1 MPATF
6 SINDTQNMALAL
18 KLASQGKYGVKSN
31 PMVGCVIVKHE
42 KIIAKGYHQTF
53 GKAHGEINALQQI
66 NHQAQGATFYVTLE
80 PCSLQGKTP
89 SCVQAIIDSGAKTVI
104 ITMLDPNPLVNGK
117 GIAMLENA
125 GIEVKIGLLEND
137 ALALNQGF
145 IKRMKINQPFV
156 RCKIAMSL
164 DGKTSMN
171 SGESKWI
178 TSETARLDVQKLR
191 ANHQAIMTG
200 SGTIIND
207 NPLMTLRLDNIN
219 STPLRV
225 VIDGKN
231 QITDTSLNIFNT
243 DAPTLILNPANTKTL
258 ASGKLDLGDV
268 LTQLGNQG
276 INNVLLEAGP
286 KLIGA
291 MIKSN
296 LIDEFIIYMAP
307 ILMGS
312 DANSMLNLVIKNMA
326 DKIKLNIVDV
336 RMLGDD
342 IKITA
347 TLK

>member
-1 MPATF
+1 MSATF
-6 SINDTQNMALAL
+6 SKNDTQNMVIAL

-31 PMVGCVIVKHE
+31 PMVGCVIVKHT

-80 PCSLQGKTP
+80 PCSHQGKTP
-89 SCVQAIIDSGAKTVI
+89 SCAQAIIHSGVKKVI
-104 ITMLDPNPLVNGK
+104 IAMLDPNPLVNGK
-117 GIAMLENA
+117 GVVMLENA

-137 ALALNQGF
+137 ALTLNQGF
-145 IKRMKINQPFV
+145 IKYMKTNKPFV

-164 DGKTSMN
+164 DGKTSMS

-178 TSETARLDVQKLR
+178 TSEVTRLDVQKLR

-207 NPLMTLRLDNIN
+207 NPLMTVRLDNIN
-219 STPLRV
+219 LTPLRV
-225 VIDGKN
+225 VIDSKN
-231 QITDTSLNIFNT
+231 QITNTSLNIFNA
-243 DAPTLILNPANTKTL
+243 DAPTLILNPTNTKTL
-258 ASGKLDLGDV
+258 ASGKLDLGNV

-286 KLIGA
+286 KLIGS

-312 DANSMLNLVIKNMA
+312 NANSMLNLVIKNMA
-326 DKIKLNIVDV
+326 HKIKLNIVDV
-336 RMLGDD
+336 RMVSND

>member
-1 MPATF
+1 
-6 SINDTQNMALAL
+6 MALAL

-53 GKAHGEINALQQI
+53 GKVHGEINALQQI

-80 PCSLQGKTP
+80 PCSHQGKTP
-89 SCVQAIIDSGAKTVI
+89 SCAQAIIDSGAKTVI
-104 ITMLDPNPLVNGK
+104 IAMRDPNPLVNGK

-178 TSETARLDVQKLR
+178 TSEAARLDVQKLR

-225 VIDGKN
+225 VIDSKN

-258 ASGKLDLGDV
+258 ASGKLDLDDV

-286 KLIGA
+286 RLIGA
-291 MIKSN
+291 MMKGN

-336 RMLGDD
+336 KMLGDD

>member
-1 MPATF
+1 
-6 SINDTQNMALAL
+6 MALAL

-53 GKAHGEINALQQI
+53 GKVHGEINALQQI

-80 PCSLQGKTP
+80 PCAHQGKTP
-89 SCVQAIIDSGAKTVI
+89 SCAQAIIDSGAKTVI
-104 ITMLDPNPLVNGK
+104 ITMRDPNPLVNGK

-145 IKRMKINQPFV
+145 IKRMKINRPFV

-225 VIDGKN
+225 VIDSKN
-231 QITDTSLNIFNT
+231 QITDASLNIFNT

-286 KLIGA
+286 RLIGA

-312 DANSMLNLVIKNMA
+312 DANSMLNLVIKNMT

-336 RMLGDD
+336 KMLGDD

>member
-1 MPATF
+1 
-6 SINDTQNMALAL
+6 MALAL
-18 KLASQGKYGVKSN
+18 KLASQGQYGVKSN

-66 NHQAQGATFYVTLE
+66 NHQAQGATFYITLE
-80 PCSLQGKTP
+80 PCSHQGKTP
-89 SCVQAIIDSGAKTVI
+89 SCAQAIIESGAKTVI

-117 GIAMLENA
+117 GVAMLENA
-125 GIEVKIGLLEND
+125 GVEVKIGLLEND

-178 TSETARLDVQKLR
+178 TSEAARLDVQKLR

-225 VIDGKN
+225 VIDSKN
-231 QITDTSLNIFNT
+231 QITDTSLNILNT
-243 DAPTLILNPANTKTL
+243 DAPTLILNSANTKTL

-291 MIKSN
+291 MIKNN

-326 DKIKLNIVDV
+326 DKIKLNIVEV

>member
-1 MPATF
+1 
-6 SINDTQNMALAL
+6 MALAL

-80 PCSLQGKTP
+80 PCSHQGKTP

-336 RMLGDD
+336 KMLGDD

>member
-1 MPATF
+1 
-6 SINDTQNMALAL
+6 MALAL

-53 GKAHGEINALQQI
+53 GKVHGEINALQQI

-80 PCSLQGKTP
+80 PCSHQGKTP
-89 SCVQAIIDSGAKTVI
+89 SCAQAIINSGAKTVI
-104 ITMLDPNPLVNGK
+104 IAMRDPNPLVNGK

-178 TSETARLDVQKLR
+178 TSEAARLDVQKLR

-225 VIDGKN
+225 VIDSKN

-258 ASGKLDLGDV
+258 ASGKLDLDDV

-276 INNVLLEAGP
+276 INNILLEAGP
-286 KLIGA
+286 RLIGA
-291 MIKSN
+291 MIKGN

-312 DANSMLNLVIKNMA
+312 DTNSMLNLVIKNMA

-336 RMLGDD
+336 KMLGDD

>member
-1 MPATF
+1 
-6 SINDTQNMALAL
+6 MAIAL
-18 KLASQGKYGVKSN
+18 KLASQGIYGVKSN
-31 PMVGCVIVKHE
+31 PMVGCVIVKHA

-66 NHQAQGATFYVTLE
+66 HHQAQGATFYVTLE
-80 PCSLQGKTP
+80 PCSHQGKTP
-89 SCVQAIIDSGAKTVI
+89 SCAQAIIDSGAKKVI
-104 ITMLDPNPLVNGK
+104 IAMLDPNPMVNGK
-117 GIAMLENA
+117 GVIMLENA
-125 GIEVKIGLLEND
+125 GVEVKTGLLKND
-137 ALALNQGF
+137 ALVLNQGF
-145 IKRMKINQPFV
+145 IKRMKTNQPFV

-178 TSETARLDVQKLR
+178 TSEAARLDVHKLR

-207 NPLMTLRLDNIN
+207 NPLMTVRLDNVN

-225 VIDGKN
+225 VIDSKN
-231 QITDTSLNIFNT
+231 QITNTSLNIFNT
-243 DAPTLILNPANTKTL
+243 DAPTLILNSTNTKILT
-258 ASGKLDLGDV
+258 SGKLDLGDI

-286 KLIGA
+286 KLIGI
-291 MIKSN
+291 MIKHN

-326 DKIKLNIVDV
+326 HKIKLNIIDV
-336 RMLGDD
+336 RMVGDD

>member
-1 MPATF
+1 
-6 SINDTQNMALAL
+6 MALAL

-80 PCSLQGKTP
+80 PCSHQGKTP
-89 SCVQAIIDSGAKTVI
+89 SCAQAIIDSGAKTVI
-104 ITMLDPNPLVNGK
+104 ITMLDPSPLVNGK

-137 ALALNQGF
+137 ALTLNQGF

-178 TSETARLDVQKLR
+178 SSEAARLDVQKLR

-225 VIDGKN
+225 VIDSKN

-326 DKIKLNIVDV
+326 DKIKLTIVDV

>member
-1 MPATF
+1 MT
-6 SINDTQNMALAL
+6 LAL

-53 GKAHGEINALQQI
+53 GKVHGEINALQQI

-80 PCSLQGKTP
+80 PCSHQGKTP
-89 SCVQAIIDSGAKTVI
+89 SCAQAIIDSGAKTVI
-104 ITMLDPNPLVNGK
+104 IAMRDPNPLVNGK

-125 GIEVKIGLLEND
+125 GIEVKISLLEND

-178 TSETARLDVQKLR
+178 TSEAARLDVQKLR

-225 VIDGKN
+225 VIDSKN

-258 ASGKLDLGDV
+258 ASGKLDLDDV

-286 KLIGA
+286 RLIGA
-291 MIKSN
+291 MIKGN

-336 RMLGDD
+336 KMLGDD